1 MINCGRFILAGIAFV
16 ASVVFSFVIS
26 YWLLILAGIACVYV
40 AAQWFVIRCRVY
52 ELTTER
58 IRIRTGIV
66 NRRTDEMELYR
77 VQDITLLEPLG
88 ERLFGLGTIHITTSD
103 DSTPNLWIEAI
114 RGASDLREELRK
126 SVEACRD
133 QKRVRVT
140 EVE

>member
-1 MINCGRFILAGIAFV
+1 MINCGSFVLAGIAFV

-40 AAQWFVIRCRVY
+40 AARWFIIRCRVY

-77 VQDITLLEPLG
+77 VQDITLMEPLG
-88 ERLFGLGTIHITTSD
+88 ERLFGLGTIHITTND
-103 DSTPNLWIEAI
+103 ASTPNLRIEAI

-126 SVEACRD
+126 NVEACRD
-133 QKRVRVT
+133 RKRVRVT
-140 EVE
+140 ELE